1 MTLDTM
7 PRIAIMG
14 LGLMGGSL
22 GLALKARGYAGRISV
37 YARRAETRAAA
48 QSQGVADDVFA
59 DPVAAVRDAD
69 LVIYCTPILTIPDL
83 VAQSRAGLKPGA
95 ILTDVGSTKA
105 ELAQQIAPLIADTG
119 TCFVGSH
126 PVAGSEQQGMEAARA
141 DLYESALVVVTPDAT
156 AHTTTATEQVMHF
169 WEALGASVKIISAIE
184 HDRLMARTSHLP
196 HLLATLLA
204 VTAARDDDTQRVG
217 PYCGTGFRDTSR
229 VADGSPDV
237 WHDIVSTNS
246 TAIAEELRAF
256 RTGLNQLIEW
266 TETSDFEKIRT
277 ILTAGRNGRRALMT
291 HSPAE

>member
-22 GLALKARGYAGRISV
+22 GLALKARGYSGRISV
-37 YARRAETRAAA
+37 YARREETRAAA
-48 QSQGVADDVFA
+48 QAQGLADEVFA
-59 DPVAAVRDAD
+59 DPAAAVRDAD
-69 LVIYCTPILTIPDL
+69 LVIFCTPILTIPDL
-83 VAQSRAGLKPGA
+83 VAQSCPGLKPGA

-105 ELAQQIAPLIADTG
+105 ELAQQIAPLIAATG
-119 TCFVGSH
+119 ACFVGSH

-141 DLYESALVVVTPDAT
+141 DLYEGALVVVTPDAT
-156 AHTTTATEQVMHF
+156 TQATERVLHF
-169 WEALGASVKIISAIE
+169 WEALGATVKIVSAIE

-204 VTAARDDDTQRVG
+204 VTAARDDDTHRVG

-246 TAIAEELRAF
+246 KAIAEELRAF